1 MVIMLHTDPN
11 SIANRSDQKSRVAY
25 LGNSATEMHLRLM
38 NLLQTTLDLSQLL
51 QLFHQAVQDVVPVG
65 SLQYRSDIHNAQ
77 VNVGRDAAHS
87 CHYRLLTERDYLGE
101 MVFTRSKRFS
111 ERELETLESL
121 ITHLICP
128 LRNALLYREAVRT
141 ALSDQLTGV
150 GNRVALERHL
160 EREVA
165 LNKRYH
171 EPLSVLVLDV
181 DFFKRINDTHGHTA
195 GDCVLKDVARLI
207 TNACRQT
214 DAVFRFGG
222 EEFVVLLN
230 RTDTEG
236 AYVIAER
243 IRQAIADATTTYGEH
258 SIQATASIGIATM
271 HEGETIHE
279 LFDRAD
285 RALYAA
291 KDAGRNRVINGE
303 QSASVTELERNAN

>member
-1 MVIMLHTDPN
+1 MVIMLHTDPT
-11 SIANRSDQKSRVAY
+11 SIANRGDQKSRIAY
-25 LGNSATEMHLRLM
+25 LGSSSTEMHLRLM

-51 QLFHQAVQDVVPVG
+51 QLFFQAVQDAVPVG
-65 SLQYRSDIHNAQ
+65 SLQYRSESHAAQ
-77 VNVGRDAAHS
+77 VSVGRDAAHS
-87 CHYRLLTERDYLGE
+87 CHYRLLTERDHLGE
-101 MVFTRSKRFS
+101 LVFTRAKRFS

-141 ALSDQLTGV
+141 SLSDQLTGV

-160 EREVA
+160 DREVA

-181 DFFKRINDTHGHTA
+181 DFFKRINDSHGHAA
-195 GDCVLKDVARLI
+195 GDCVLKDVARKI
-207 TNACRQT
+207 SSACRET
-214 DAVFRFGG
+214 DSVYRFGG

-236 AYVIAER
+236 ASVIAER
-243 IRQAIADATTTYGEH
+243 IRQSIAAATTSYAEH
-258 SIQATASIGIATM
+258 RIQATVSIGIATM
-271 HEGETIHE
+271 HEGESVQA

-291 KDAGRNRVINGE
+291 KNAGRNRVIDGE
-303 QSASVTELERNAN
+303 AMATVSAI